1 MSGVEKDTASPNALC
16 FSTPYTQHP
25 VFSMKAV
32 IQRVKNASVTVDGRE
47 VARIGKGL
55 LVLVGIGKG
64 DTETDLNWTIEKLI
78 NLRIFEKEEG
88 KLDYSLLDIEGD
100 LLLVSQFTL
109 FGDCKKGRRPSF
121 SEAMSA
127 NEARAMF
134 QQFVETAKKKVRNV
148 QTGVFQASMDIFLI
162 NDGPVT
168 IILDSKA

>member
-1 MSGVEKDTASPNALC
+1 
-16 FSTPYTQHP
+16 
-25 VFSMKAV
+25 MKAV
-32 IQRVKNASVTVDGRE
+32 IQRVKNANVTVDGRE
-47 VARIGKGL
+47 VARIGQGL

-64 DTETDLNWTIEKLI
+64 DTEADLNWTLEKII

-88 KLDYSLLDIEGD
+88 KLDYSLLDMEGE

-121 SEAMSA
+121 SEAMGA
-127 NEARAMF
+127 DEARSMF
-134 QQFVETAKKKVRNV
+134 GHFVEAARKKVQNV
-148 QTGVFQASMDIFLI
+148 QTGIFQASMDVSLV

>member
-1 MSGVEKDTASPNALC
+1 
-16 FSTPYTQHP
+16 
-25 VFSMKAV
+25 MKAV

-47 VARIGKGL
+47 VGRIGQGL

-64 DTETDLNWTIEKLI
+64 DTETDLNWTLEKLV

-88 KLDYSLLDIEGD
+88 KLDYSLLDSGGD

-121 SEAMSA
+121 SEAMGAS
-127 NEARAMF
+127 EARTMF
-134 QQFVETAKKKVRNV
+134 QQFVEAAKKKVRNV
-148 QTGVFQASMDIFLI
+148 QTGIFQASMDVSLV

>member
-1 MSGVEKDTASPNALC
+1 
-16 FSTPYTQHP
+16 
-25 VFSMKAV
+25 MKAV
-32 IQRVKNASVTVDGRE
+32 IQRVKKASVTVDGRE
-47 VARIGKGL
+47 VARIGQGL

-64 DTETDLNWTIEKLI
+64 DTETDLNWTLEKLI
-78 NLRIFEKEEG
+78 NLRIFEKEEE

-109 FGDCKKGRRPSF
+109 YGDCKKGRRPSF
-121 SEAMSA
+121 SEAMGA

-148 QTGVFQASMDIFLI
+148 QTGVFQASMDVSLV